1 MKAAEKSRFFHL
13 YVFIVAVAVAVA
25 LVAGF
30 VVMSSRSG
38 NPLAQPASRD
48 VAKLRE
54 EIKKTKYDDRKA
66 KVVEYVLPSVVVI
79 RAKKPGEDVLGT
91 GFIVDPRGYIVTSD
105 HVISGAQTIEV
116 TLYDKRKYAAQ
127 VQGIDEKTAI
137 AVIKIDAP
145 GLEFVTWGDS
155 DAARIGDEVIAIGN
169 PSGFLTHSVTNG
181 IISQKGR
188 NELGVIKPEAAGPF
202 KVEDFIQ
209 TNALLLPGNSG
220 GPLFNMEGD
229 VIGVNTAVVEKT
241 QFGLAVPSNIA
252 KFAADRLIRDGK
264 VVRGYLGVK
273 TRDIDNELA
282 AIRGEASLNDLLN
295 SLGLNA
301 PSGAY
306 VDEVP
311 LAAPAINADIRQGDV
326 IVKIGGAAVPDG
338 ERLRMVVAEL
348 TPGITVDVEVI
359 RNKKPLT
366 LRATI
371 AEQPSGEPAA
381 LR

>member
-202 KVEDFIQ
+202 
-209 TNALLLPGNSG
+209 
-220 GPLFNMEGD
+220 
-229 VIGVNTAVVEKT
+229 
-241 QFGLAVPSNIA
+241 
-252 KFAADRLIRDGK
+252 
-264 VVRGYLGVK
+264 
-273 TRDIDNELA
+273 
-282 AIRGEASLNDLLN
+282 
-295 SLGLNA
+295 
-301 PSGAY
+301 
-306 VDEVP
+306 
-311 LAAPAINADIRQGDV
+311 
-326 IVKIGGAAVPDG
+326 
-338 ERLRMVVAEL
+338 
-348 TPGITVDVEVI
+348 
-359 RNKKPLT
+359 
-366 LRATI
+366 
-371 AEQPSGEPAA
+371 
-381 LR
+381 